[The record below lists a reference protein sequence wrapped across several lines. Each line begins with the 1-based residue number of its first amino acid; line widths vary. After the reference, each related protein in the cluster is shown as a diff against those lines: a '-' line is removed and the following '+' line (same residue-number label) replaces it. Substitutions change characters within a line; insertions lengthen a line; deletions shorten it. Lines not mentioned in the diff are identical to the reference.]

1 MTTDFVPRSSQQEVL
16 AYSGGRLGVSAVP
29 GSGKTHTLSALAAQI
44 IAGDQLERG
53 QEVLIVT
60 LVNSAVDN
68 FEARIAEFVKARG
81 LLPRLGYRVRTLH
94 GLAHDIVRE
103 DPPLVGLDKQF
114 SIVDQTAS
122 ASMIRDAA
130 VAWARQHPEWQD
142 LYVRQD
148 LTEQQRRKV
157 ATHDWPATVESL
169 ATSFIRSAKDRG
181 RTPEDL
187 RRASGRLPGSL
198 PLIQMGIEIYA
209 AYQRALTYRGAVDFD
224 DLIRLA
230 AEMLTL
236 SPELLIALR
245 HRWPYVLED
254 EAQDFQQGPGGH
266 PVQPR
271 GR

>member
-1 MTTDFVPRSSQQEVL
+1 MRTNFVPRSSQREVL
-16 AYSGGRLGVSAVP
+16 RYTGGKLGISAVP
-29 GSGKTHTLSALAAQI
+29 GSGKTHTLSALAAKI
-44 IAGDQLERG
+44 IAGYQLKRG

-68 FEARIAEFVKARG
+68 FEARIAEFVKASG

-130 VAWARQHPEWQD
+130 VAWARQHAEWRD
-142 LYVRQD
+142 LYVRLD
-148 LTEQQRRKV
+148 LTEYQQRKV
-157 ATHDWPATVESL
+157 ATKDWPSTAESL

-187 RRASGRLPGSL
+187 RRAADRLPGRLPL
-198 PLIQMGIEIYA
+198 FEMGVEIYA

-230 AEMLTL
+230 AEMLKL
-236 SPELLIALR
+236 SPELLLALR
-245 HRWPYVLED
+245 YRWPYVLED
-254 EAQDFQQGPGGH
+254 EAQKLEQGPGGH
-266 PVQPR
+266 PVQP
-271 GR
+271 GRR